1 MADGTTCASSQRA
14 KSAPRR
20 MADRKR
26 CDRADFSENAK
37 SSAKTKNNR
46 WKKTCPDSQGALNL
60 HHGKW
65 QTEKD
70 LYAKSSPRKM
80 ADGKRRVRVSQRA
93 LNLHHEEWQM
103 EKDVNQVPR
112 QSCILTQKPNGRR
125 TKDVTMSRFLSQRAL
140 NFHQE

>member
-1 MADGTTCASSQRA
+1 MEKDVSG
-14 KSAPRR
+14 
-20 MADRKR
+20 
-26 CDRADFSENAK
+26 FSESAK
-37 SSAKTKNNR
+37 SSANSKNKR
-46 WKKTCPDSQGALNL
+46 WKKTCPDSQRALNL

-70 LYAKSSPRKM
+70 VYPKPSPRKM

-103 EKDVNQVPR
+103 EKDVSQVPR
-112 QSCILTQKPNGRR
+112 ESCNFTQKPNGRW
-125 TKDVTMSRFLSQRAL
+125 TKDVTMGRFLSQRAL